1 MTYLLA
7 ALLGLVSPASA
18 ALFAAAGKADVTP
31 DPAKETVWL
40 AGYGAKG
47 RRATSIHDRLHARAV
62 LISDGKSTV
71 ALVSVDA
78 IGLYRE
84 DILDMRRQLGWE
96 GEGKY
101 LFVTATHDHSAP
113 DTLGLWGRFPGMWG
127 VNAKQH
133 KRLKATVVGLVKE
146 LSGRLREAELVAAKS
161 EPDPAGLCRD
171 SRDPVVIDPEIN
183 VLELKAKGG
192 ESLATVVRYSC
203 HPEVLAKDNDRI
215 TADFPGALCAKLEAE
230 RGGTCAFLPGSVG
243 GLMTPDS
250 DDSGPLDADFKEMER
265 VGHALAAHATKA
277 LAAPRLRLKEAKI
290 SVSWR
295 VVKVPVENSRYL
307 FFLRSLRFGH
317 RLFDND
323 GRELSAWQAFY
334 WPWRHFF
341 LFPLPERLRP
351 WVETEVS
358 LVKLGPIKILGIPG
372 ELFPELAVGG
382 YDGSRRYG
390 RPLVRPTNPNPP
402 NLEAA
407 PKGPYLRERMKAD
420 IGLIVGL
427 SNDMLGYLLPEY
439 DFQATPTRTMLP
451 KPPGTHYEETN
462 SIGPRATKIILNAA
476 DELLAE

>member
-1 MTYLLA
+1 MSILLA
-7 ALLGLVSPASA
+7 VFLGLASPAAA

-31 DPAKETVWL
+31 DPSAEAVWL

-47 RRATSIHDRLHARAV
+47 RRAAGIHDRLHARAV
-62 LISDGKSTV
+62 LISDGKATV
-71 ALVSVDA
+71 ALVAVDA

-96 GEGKY
+96 GADKY
-101 LFVTATHDHSAP
+101 LFVSATHDHSAP

-146 LSGRLREAELVAAKS
+146 LSGRLREAELVAAKA

-171 SRDPVVIDPEIN
+171 SRDPVVIDPELD
-183 VLELKAKGG
+183 VLELRAKGG
-192 ESLATVVRYSC
+192 GSLATVVRYSC
-203 HPEVLAKDNDRI
+203 HSEVLAKDNDRI

-230 RGGTCAFLPGSVG
+230 RGGTCAFFPGSVG

-250 DDSGPLDADFKEMER
+250 DDSGPLDDDYKEMER

-277 LAAPRLRLKEAKI
+277 LAAPRIRVKDAKVTVTSRL
-290 SVSWR
+290 
-295 VVKVPVENSRYL
+295 VKVPVENSRYL

-317 RLFDND
+317 RLFAND
-323 GRELSAWQAFY
+323 GRELSGWEAFY
-334 WPWRHFF
+334 LPWRHFF

-390 RPLVRPTNPNPP
+390 RPLVQPTNPNPP
-402 NLEAA
+402 KLDLA
-407 PKGPYLRERMKAD
+407 PKGPYLREQMKAD
-420 IGLIVGL
+420 VGIIVGL
-427 SNDMLGYLLPEY
+427 ANDELGYIMPGY
-439 DFQATPTRTMLP
+439 DFQTAGTRTMLP

-462 SIGPRATKIILNAA
+462 SIGPRATDIILNAA
-476 DELLAE
+476 AELLAE